1 MGRALCLFWRV
12 LKNAPAQRYR
22 LDCVCAAYEREGGNA
37 SLCCCSVVPLLCC
50 SVVPL
55 LCCAAALVLRCACAA
70 LQICVRGLTDF

>member
-55 LCCAAALVLRCACAA
+55 LWCSVVHARLCKYACAA
-70 LQICVRGLTDF
+70 

>member
-37 SLCCCSVVPLLCC
+37 SLCCCFVVPLLCC
-50 SVVPL
+50 SAVHAR
-55 LCCAAALVLRCACAA
+55 LCKYACAA
-70 LQICVRGLTDF
+70 